1 MSRPRMSR
9 AYPRQPSRRDNSD
22 ALAIAHDALDE
33 IDRIGD
39 LLPKRQG
46 GPEARRKDRAMA
58 RLGWALDILFPDDR
72 IVLGPDDEGD
82 E

>member
-1 MSRPRMSR
+1 MPR
-9 AYPRQPSRRDNSD
+9 AYPRQPSRRHNSD
-22 ALAIAHDALDE
+22 ALAVANDALDV

-46 GPEARRKDRAMA
+46 GPEQHRKDRAMA
-58 RLGWALDILFPDDR
+58 RLAWALNILFPDD
-72 IVLGPDDEGD
+72 IVELGPEDEGD